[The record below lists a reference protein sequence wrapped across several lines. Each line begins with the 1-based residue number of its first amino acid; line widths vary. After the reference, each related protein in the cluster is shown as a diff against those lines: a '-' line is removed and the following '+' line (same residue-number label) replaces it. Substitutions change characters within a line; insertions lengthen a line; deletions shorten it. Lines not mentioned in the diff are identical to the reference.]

1 MKVIQKAALS
11 IILSLV
17 LFAGFTV
24 IAFSSL
30 FDIIETKYYNNKIV
44 GDYEK
49 HLNDV
54 LAGIEE
60 YSEVLNKT
68 VEDISEKKAIKRVFL
83 TNQSKEDIFQ
93 RNNLI
98 KKVKKENI
106 YFKYVRVV
114 DDEGK
119 IHYSTNENDI
129 NSREEFRVIYKTY
142 KKALSDA
149 ERDRIDNLKTGEL
162 LFSEKENNIFVKN
175 DLEDEFGI
183 KRGFIQAA
191 FEYKDLEQYLKKNY
205 LLDENDNIAL
215 IGDTGVV
222 LNLFDKS
229 EKVSEI
235 IRNNWEKTD
244 YEKIKYIYED
254 ESGKEYALLTFRG
267 DRRFS
272 GIVLL
277 REIFQIDQFYRYIL
291 LIVTFFV
298 FNIVTFLIFNLR
310 QDRIS
315 VISDRVKRFQ
325 INFLIEYLDTKHEID
340 WKRWKK
346 ELKSRKEEVKREV
359 KKGIRGIKSNQ
370 EEEVNLLIDKSWDE
384 IIGLLAGRFEEAP
397 GKTAANI
404 EISNIDEIVK
414 KILKSELDLGS
425 VRTSAAV
432 AEKAPAK
439 KTLQPVEVEEVEE
452 LGEPVEVEEVEE
464 LGEPVEVEEL
474 EELGEP
480 VEAEE
485 LEELG
490 EPVEAEELEELGEP
504 VEVEEVEELGE
515 PVEVEEVEE
524 LGEPVE
530 VEEVEELGE
539 PVEVEE
545 LEELGEP
552 VEAEELEELGE
563 PVEAEELEEL
573 GEPVEVEEVEELGE
587 PVEVE
592 EVEELGEPVEVEE
605 VEELGEP
612 VEVEALEEAEVPEDL
627 EEIEGGEEVEEL
639 GEPVE
644 VEALEEAE
652 VPEDLEEIE
661 GVEEVEELGEPV
673 EVEEV
678 EELGEAVEVEEV
690 EEAEVPEDLEE
701 IEGVEEVEELG
712 EPVEVEALEEA
723 EVPEDLEEIEG
734 VEEVEELEEVEALEE
749 IEGSVEAAETAEI
762 EEELIPAD
770 STDLKEHPDKYKNIA
785 EHIISEDAIK
795 MVVSAA
801 EKGFIP
807 LSEPET
813 KDEIDKLNLF
823 IRKNKIDDSAGELSA
838 LDENELVETID
849 AVSEDGIDVYRKQR
863 EIESGESELEELELL
878 EEVGE
883 LEELGE
889 EEAEAV
895 DTLEEVEDLEEV
907 EVEKDLRELE
917 ELEELELVKEI
928 IPLIIEKDK
937 EEVEYLE
944 PAVEKDDFD
953 EYDVEYISSEWIKE
967 YNRNINVLDNVFE
980 EIRKQKME
988 ENTGFA
994 EMAVLE
1000 EIKDIEY
1007 HELENLTLS
1016 DKLKMLKKEK
1026 LLEIYDIKH
1035 LEEIYKKLPGFDA
1048 EKEKIQEETMKDA
1061 DEDSSVG
1068 NFPGI
1073 SGIFA
1078 KAEID
1083 LPVFDDEGEFEEI
1096 DEEKIEIDIN
1106 KIITDEYG
1114 FDFDMYSSKYTGES
1128 SIANMKALLKISREV
1143 KSIYGAVLVQDE
1155 TRYYPEMSVGLNKI
1169 NTLLELKKK
1178 DEFYSEILK
1187 DRKIFYLKAGTEG
1200 FPEYDNIFSDEDRS
1214 FIKSILL
1221 IPIKFRKKQAYLFL
1235 SPDVKTISIEDML
1248 EKVHNLQK

>member
-515 PVEVEEVEE
+515 PVDVEALEEAEVPEDLEEIEGGEEVEE

-545 LEELGEP
+545 
-552 VEAEELEELGE
+552 
-563 PVEAEELEEL
+563 
-573 GEPVEVEEVEELGE
+573 
-587 PVEVE
+587 
-592 EVEELGEPVEVEE
+592 
-605 VEELGEP
+605 
-612 VEVEALEEAEVPEDL
+612 LEEAEVPEDL

-712 EPVEVEALEEA
+712 EPVEVEEVEEAEVPEDLEEIEGVEEVEELGEPVEVEALEEA

-734 VEEVEELEEVEALEE
+734 VEEVEELGEPVEVEEVEELEEVEALEE